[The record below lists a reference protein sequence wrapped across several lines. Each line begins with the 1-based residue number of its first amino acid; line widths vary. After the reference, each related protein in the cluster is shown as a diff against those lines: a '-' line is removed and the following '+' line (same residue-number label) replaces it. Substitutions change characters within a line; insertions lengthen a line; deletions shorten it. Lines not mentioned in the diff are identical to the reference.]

1 MIIVYSLPC
10 CPHCEEIKAKLVAC
24 GYEYREEDMSSAE
37 SLTELRSNGCFA
49 MEAPVV
55 RVDDTFYEYCNCQ
68 PEGFFTELLGVKP
81 DQKEIPVVK
90 EKRWT
95 LEEGEPGPDNS
106 D

>member
-10 CPHCEEIKAKLVAC
+10 CPRCEEIKGKLDAC
-24 GYEYREEDMSSAE
+24 GYEYKEEDMSSAE

-55 RVDDTFYEYCNCQ
+55 RVEDIFYEYCHCQ
-68 PEGFFTELLGVKP
+68 SEGFFTELLGVRP
-81 DQKEIPVVK
+81 DQSKIPDVK
-90 EKRWT
+90 GKRWT
-95 LEEGEPGPDNS
+95 LEEGEPDT